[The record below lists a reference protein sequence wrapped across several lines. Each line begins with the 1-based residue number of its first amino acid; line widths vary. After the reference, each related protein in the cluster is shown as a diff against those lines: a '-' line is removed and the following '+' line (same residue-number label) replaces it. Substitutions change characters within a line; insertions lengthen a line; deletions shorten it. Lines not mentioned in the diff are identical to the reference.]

1 MAIVN
6 IYLNFK
12 GNCEAAFN
20 YYKSVFGSEF
30 TYMGKFKEM
39 PPQEGMPPMSKEMG
53 EQIMHVSLPISKE
66 TSLLGSDVGD
76 EYASQHK
83 QGNNFS
89 VSVSAESTDEATRIF
104 NQLSAGGIVTMPL
117 GQTFWSE
124 CFGMCT
130 DKFGINW
137 MVGYSEN
144 PM

>member
-1 MAIVN
+1 MAVVN

-12 GNCEAAFN
+12 GNCETAFN
-20 YYKSVFGSEF
+20 YYKSVFGGEF

-66 TSLLGSDVGD
+66 TSLMGSDVGD

-89 VSVSAESTDEATRIF
+89 ISVSAASKEEADKLF
-104 NQLSAGGIVTMPL
+104 NGLSSGGTVIMPL
-117 GQTFWSE
+117 SQTFWSE
-124 CFGMCT
+124 YFGMCT

-137 MVGYSEN
+137 MVGYDKN

>member
-89 VSVSAESTDEATRIF
+89 ISVSAENTVEATRIF
-104 NQLSAGGIVTMPL
+104 NQLSAGGTVTMPL